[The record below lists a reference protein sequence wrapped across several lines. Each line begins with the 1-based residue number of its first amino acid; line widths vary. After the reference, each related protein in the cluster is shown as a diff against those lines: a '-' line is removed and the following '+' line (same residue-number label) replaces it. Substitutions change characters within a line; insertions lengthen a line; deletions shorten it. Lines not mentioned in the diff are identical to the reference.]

1 MFKETKL
8 LLYFRIENHGYVT
21 KNDITYTKQIIFA
34 VISETFFLFN
44 SVNTSKS
51 KKLSA
56 TPNSFWELGSRVPPL
71 FPALCVCP
79 GSVLSGL
86 CLSGLCLCP
95 DLCLCPGYVV
105 SRLCLSG
112 ACPVRVVS

>member
-21 KNDITYTKQIIFA
+21 KTNITYAKQIIFA
-34 VISETFFLFN
+34 VISETFLLFN

-56 TPNSFWELGSRVPPL
+56 KPNSFWELGSRVPPL
-71 FPALCVCP
+71 FPALSE
-79 GSVLSGL
+79 GGE
-86 CLSGLCLCP
+86 
-95 DLCLCPGYVV
+95 D
-105 SRLCLSG
+105 
-112 ACPVRVVS
+112 